1 MATKQRIAVLTDSNC
16 DLPQE
21 YLDKYPIYQLPL
33 VITCG
38 GVEYRDGVNITAAEV
53 YARQKAEDFKTS
65 LPRRDNIDAMLDA
78 IRADGYDQ
86 VVVLLLAEV
95 LSGTTNLMRLIAQER
110 TDLDLAVFDTKAAG
124 MGVGMLALQAAQYA
138 ARGLP
143 FHVVKRLV
151 AQLIEDTYTFFSINT
166 MEYLQRGGRIGRAT
180 AIAGTLLQ
188 IKPILCF
195 AKDGGEI
202 YTAAKVRGRR
212 AVIPRLLELVKEI
225 AAREGASRLRY
236 NLMVCDGGAPAEGA
250 ALEAAVKKALPGAEQ
265 VVHGQLDAT
274 LAVHLGP
281 ELLGAGIQILRSE
294 L

>member
-1 MATKQRIAVLTDSNC
+1 MAAKQRIAVLTDSNC
-16 DLPQE
+16 DLPKE
-21 YLDKYPIYQLPL
+21 YLSRYPIFQLPL

-38 GVEYRDGVNITAAEV
+38 GVEYRDGVNITVEEL
-53 YARQKAEDFKTS
+53 YARQKAENFKTS
-65 LPRRDNIDAMLDA
+65 LPSREDVDAVLNQ
-78 IRADGYDQ
+78 IRAAGYDQ
-86 VVVLLLAEV
+86 VIVVLLAGV
-95 LSGTTNLMRLIAQER
+95 LSGTTNLLRLIAQER
-110 TDLDLAVFDTKAAG
+110 TDLDLAVFDTKAASV
-124 MGVGMLALQAAQYA
+124 GVGMLALQAAQYA

-151 AQLIEDTYTFFSINT
+151 AQLVEDTYTFFSINT

-180 AIAGTLLQ
+180 ALAGTLLQ

-195 AKDGGEI
+195 AKDSGEI
-202 YTAAKVRGRR
+202 YTAAKVRGRK
-212 AVIPRLLELVKEI
+212 AVTPRLVELVQDI
-225 AAREGASRLRY
+225 AAQENNPRLHY
-236 NLMVCDGGAPAEGA
+236 NLMICDGGAPAEGA

-265 VVHGQLDAT
+265 VIHGQLDAT